1 MSTIETLNEEHNE
14 VFKKIQLIETVQIRS
29 LRTTLDKYPEFVK
42 EFSQFVKT
50 VLLYHFKV
58 EEEAL
63 FPALKKIVEPLV
75 IQNLLFDHENIVRVF
90 REYLEHVK
98 DFDLSIQILKQLL
111 NYLDIHAQ
119 KEQRLFSSVNLSDE
133 ELKKIDEMAKLVKL

>member
-1 MSTIETLNEEHNE
+1 MSTLKTLNEEHLE

-29 LRTTLDKYPEFVK
+29 LRKTLDEYPEFVK
-42 EFSQFVKT
+42 EFSKFVKT

-63 FPALKKIVEPLV
+63 FPALKKIIEPLV
-75 IQNLLFDHENIVRVF
+75 IKNLLFDHENIVRVF

-119 KEQRLFSSVNLSDE
+119 KEERLFSSVILSDE

>member
-1 MSTIETLNEEHNE
+1 MSTLETLNEEHNK

-29 LRTTLDKYPEFVK
+29 LRQTLEDYPDFVK
-42 EFSQFVKT
+42 EFSQFVRN
-50 VLLYHFKV
+50 VLLFHFKI
-58 EEEAL
+58 EEEAV
-63 FPALKKIVEPLV
+63 FPVLKKKVEPLV
-75 IQNLLFDHENIVRVF
+75 IKNLLFDHENIVRVF

-119 KEQRLFSSVNLSDE
+119 KEDRLFSSIILSDE
-133 ELKKIDEMAKLVKL
+133 ESKKIDKIAKSVKL